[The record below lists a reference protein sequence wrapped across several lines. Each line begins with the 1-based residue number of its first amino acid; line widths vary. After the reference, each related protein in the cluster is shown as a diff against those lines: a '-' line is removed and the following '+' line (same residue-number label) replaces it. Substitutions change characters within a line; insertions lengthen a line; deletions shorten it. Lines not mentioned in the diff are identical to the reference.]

1 MVEVLGPSAVDL
13 RRSGAG
19 GGRPLV
25 TLEIAQ
31 AVLGAV
37 HGLRDADNLSRAA
50 GVEERPV
57 LARRGRPGGGAGR
70 EVAGVAATR
79 ETRGSRGRWGV
90 GDGAADADRRRG
102 GVVELH
108 VRPPRVGHRPPR
120 DVLAAG
126 LPAVTTAGR
135 SSDCTTAGPAGCG
148 SANLAV
154 DWPSMSTGL
163 RCASPPAGVRTVTR
177 TPELAGSRGSCR
189 LPEPAW
195 RGADAVACDTPFGV
209 SRRAETTPG
218 PGKSASVAT
227 APGAMLELFDTVS
240 APGIGGFGS
249 AVPAPLSMAMTSV
262 ARSVG
267 SKVQTPVAS
276 AKTR

>member
-13 RRSGAG
+13 RRSGAV

-50 GVEERPV
+50 GTTTPGQDWPF
-57 LARRGRPGGGAGR
+57 LDTGGGAGR

-108 VRPPRVGHRPPR
+108 VRPPR
-120 DVLAAG
+120 
-126 LPAVTTAGR
+126 
-135 SSDCTTAGPAGCG
+135 
-148 SANLAV
+148 
-154 DWPSMSTGL
+154 
-163 RCASPPAGVRTVTR
+163 
-177 TPELAGSRGSCR
+177 
-189 LPEPAW
+189 
-195 RGADAVACDTPFGV
+195 
-209 SRRAETTPG
+209 
-218 PGKSASVAT
+218 
-227 APGAMLELFDTVS
+227 
-240 APGIGGFGS
+240 
-249 AVPAPLSMAMTSV
+249 
-262 ARSVG
+262 
-267 SKVQTPVAS
+267 
-276 AKTR
+276 